1 MARFIFS
8 NHEMLMAMGKE
19 RPQAMEAPDDLTW
32 DDIISTQGTRLKD
45 DVNATQGSHLPCL
58 QSPADSAMA
67 RMDENIRPCAL
78 LDDLACRNM
87 NSSQGGH
94 NTCNLEPSTYDEQL
108 DLAIALSMSEHTTSL
123 VEFTD
128 TTMGAIE
135 SAPLFPMALGSEI
148 DEDTAIQLAL
158 LISNEARPRC
168 FVCGA
173 RTDYPVKLRPE
184 LECPHIACGALSC
197 RELLHT
203 RWLDIR
209 NDLMDGDK
217 WLQDNSSVAA

>member
-1 MARFIFS
+1 MG
-8 NHEMLMAMGKE
+8 GKE

-58 QSPADSAMA
+58 QSPADTAMA

-94 NTCNLEPSTYDEQL
+94 NTCNLEPSTYDEEL

-128 TTMGAIE
+128 TTMVAIE
-135 SAPLFPMALGSEI
+135 PAP
-148 DEDTAIQLAL
+148 
-158 LISNEARPRC
+158 PRC

-197 RELLHT
+197 QELLHT
-203 RWLDIR
+203 KWLDIR
-209 NDLMDGDK
+209 NDLMDGDR
-217 WLQDNSSVAA
+217 WFQDNSSGTA